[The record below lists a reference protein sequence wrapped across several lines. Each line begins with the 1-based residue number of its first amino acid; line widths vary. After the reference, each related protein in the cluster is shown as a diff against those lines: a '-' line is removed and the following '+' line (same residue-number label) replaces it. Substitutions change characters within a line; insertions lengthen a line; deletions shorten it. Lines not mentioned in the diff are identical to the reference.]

1 MSDHHKHYDFGRR
14 TATIAGRITRIGL
27 EAAAIPASALPEEVR
42 SRLHHKASGALHTL
56 SVGPRILGG
65 VLEEMARQV
74 DAAGS
79 AGRGEAGDRDR
90 DGTPFGADEGPW
102 PEEEEPRK

>member
-1 MSDHHKHYDFGRR
+1 MSEYRREYDFGRR

-27 EAAAIPASALPEEVR
+27 EAAAIPASALPEGVR
-42 SRLHHKASGALHTL
+42 HRLHHTAGRALHTL

-74 DAAGS
+74 DASAS
-79 AGRGEAGDRDR
+79 AGGEGRDR
-90 DGTPFGADEGPW
+90 DTGRFGEEAEPW
-102 PEEEEPRK
+102 PEDEEGPRK

>member
-1 MSDHHKHYDFGRR
+1 MSEFDREYDFGRR

-42 SRLHHKASGALHTL
+42 HRLHRQAGHTLHTL
-56 SVGPRILGG
+56 SVAPRILGG

-74 DAAGS
+74 DAS
-79 AGRGEAGDRDR
+79 ASASNEGEQRRGDEPFRD
-90 DGTPFGADEGPW
+90 DGEPW